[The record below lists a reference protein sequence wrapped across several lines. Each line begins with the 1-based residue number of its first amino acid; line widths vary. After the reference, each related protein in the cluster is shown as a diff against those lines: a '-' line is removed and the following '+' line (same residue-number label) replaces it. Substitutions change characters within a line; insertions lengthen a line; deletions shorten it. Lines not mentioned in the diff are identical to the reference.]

1 MRGDREKTASR
12 LGVLVA
18 CALVAGCALGNVE
31 GNDAA
36 TNQED
41 ASAVDS
47 PAVESDT
54 SPANDA
60 PDSGSTGPDASDAPD
75 PSLPADASAVDAIAV
90 DIAPLDASPLDVAS
104 PDVPRLDVP
113 SPDTAVRDVP
123 PLDVPAPDVALPDV
137 PAIDRPPLPDVP
149 AIDAPPPLDVPVVE
163 VGIMCP
169 PTQTLCGGLCAT
181 LATDPMN
188 CGACGR
194 VCAAG
199 YICSMGSCSAICA
212 AGLTQCGASCVNLA
226 ADTAN
231 CGACGMSC
239 PAPSGSV
246 ATCVSSTCGL
256 QCMPGYG
263 NCNGTTVDGCETA
276 LNSTPTRCGSCATNC
291 PVPTGGSATCS
302 GGVCGTACPSGRS
315 NCGGAC
321 VATNT
326 AANCGSC
333 GRTCLAPT
341 GGSVSCLPFLNLCNP
356 TCPGSQTVCGGN
368 PPPFGLG
375 GGACRDLDADVGNC
389 GACGHRCPAAPAG
402 GTMSCAGGVCT
413 SACPASQV
421 LCAGSCVAGPCTS
434 FTGYDVAGTSPQ
446 AWVEACSAPGYETD
460 LAGTDDS
467 RRSLNLPFAFT
478 YWGSVVAAGTSTTI
492 SSNGWYSLVAATTS
506 VLPTSFPGTGAPNGT
521 LTPHGDDLTF
531 MNSNSSP
538 RAVCWVTLGTAPNR
552 QFVVEWSH
560 AAYYS
565 TETSGDLMFEVV
577 LTETT
582 NTIDFIYNRMNGI
595 SAATTGIENVA
606 GTQVATPCGS
616 GTSCAL
622 GANRAVRFTP
632 R

>member
-1 MRGDREKTASR
+1 MPADREKTASR
-12 LGVLVA
+12 LGALLA
-18 CALVAGCALGNVE
+18 CVLVAGCALGNVE

-36 TNQED
+36 TTPED
-41 ASAVDS
+41 AGALDG
-47 PAVESDT
+47 PAKESDT
-54 SPANDA
+54 SPENDA
-60 PDSGSTGPDASDAPD
+60 PDSGTADPDASDATDTSVPTD
-75 PSLPADASAVDAIAV
+75 ARDASAVDV
-90 DIAPLDASPLDVAS
+90 APL
-104 PDVPRLDVP
+104 
-113 SPDTAVRDVP
+113 DVP
-123 PLDVPAPDVALPDV
+123 PLDVPGLDAPSPDTTVRDVPLLDVPPDIALPDV

-149 AIDAPPPLDVPVVE
+149 AIDRPTLPDVPVVD

-181 LATDPMN
+181 LGTDPMN

-231 CGACGMSC
+231 CGACGMTC
-239 PAPSGSV
+239 LAPPGSV
-246 ATCVSSTCGL
+246 ATCVASTCGL

-276 LNSTPTRCGSCATNC
+276 LNTTPTRCGSCTTSC

-302 GGVCGTACPSGRS
+302 AGVCGVACSSGRS

-326 AANCGSC
+326 VANCGSC

-341 GGSVSCLPFLNLCNP
+341 GGSVSCLPFLNLCTP
-356 TCPGSQTVCGGN
+356 TCPGSQTVCGASS
-368 PPPFGLG
+368 PLGLG
-375 GGACRDLDADVGNC
+375 GGACRDLGSDVSNC
-389 GACGHRCPAAPAG
+389 GACGNRCPAAPAG
-402 GTMSCAGGVCT
+402 GTMSCVGGVCT
-413 SACPASQV
+413 SGCPSSQV
-421 LCAGSCVAGPCTS
+421 LCAGACVAGPCTS

-446 AWVEACSAPGYETD
+446 AWVEACATPGFETD

-478 YWGSVVAAGTSTTI
+478 YWGAVVAAGTSTTI
-492 SSNGWYSLVAATTS
+492 SSNGWYSLVAATS
-506 VLPTSFPGTGAPNGT
+506 SLLPTSFPGTGAPNGT
-521 LTPHGDDLTF
+521 LMPHGDDLTF
-531 MNSNSSP
+531 MNGNSSP
-538 RAVCWVTLGTAPNR
+538 RAVCWVTLGAAPNR

-565 TETSGDLMFEVV
+565 MDSPGYTGDLMFEVV

-595 SAATTGIENVA
+595 SAAMTGIENVA
-606 GTQVATPCGS
+606 GTQVVTPCGS